1 MIVWLVRAAVAEPAI
16 AAELLRLATSA
27 VAEVTGLGGGDV
39 SVGAEAD
46 FVVLESNRR
55 RQSVTTEAAYEPL
68 ALSSINFGSDGDGK
82 RTRCWCNGFWC
93 PILVQWVEVLVQRH
107 RGRKRI

>member
-27 VAEVTGLGGGDV
+27 VAEVTGLGGGGV

-46 FVVLESNRR
+46 FVVLESNRQ

-82 RTRCWCNGFWC
+82 RTRPSRRTVYRGGR
-93 PILVQWVEVLVQRH
+93 QVLFAQERAAS
-107 RGRKRI
+107 KL